1 MTQARIYL
9 SPPHMSGKEI
19 NYIQRAL
26 ETNWVAPIGP
36 NVDGFEREIAAKV
49 GAKGAIAVSSGT
61 AAIHLSLALLGVTK
75 GDLVFCSTLTFVAS
89 ANPIL
94 YQGATPVFIDSEP
107 SSWNMS
113 PQALA
118 RALRIAALQG
128 KLPKA
133 VIVVNL
139 YGQSANMNEILRLC
153 NEYDIPMIEDAAES
167 LGSLYQGKASGTFG
181 EFGIYSFNGNK
192 IITTSGGGMLVSN
205 NTKALEKA
213 RYLASQ
219 AKDTAVHYQ
228 HSVMG
233 FNYRMSNLLAGV
245 GRSQLQVLDERV
257 MLKRKVFATY
267 VHALSDLPGVTFMEE
282 MEDTHSNRWLT
293 TLTIDASKAGI
304 TATQIL
310 ASLHEENIEARP
322 VWKPLHLQ
330 PLFQTTRYY
339 AHGMGLS
346 VSDQLFETGICLP
359 SGSNLTEV
367 EQHRVI
373 RSIRSH
379 FDSAIGTRD
388 EMKLQEYEV

>member
-61 AAIHLSLALLGVTK
+61 AAIHLSLALLGVSK

-257 MLKRKVFATY
+257 RLKRKVFATY

-293 TLTIDASKAGI
+293 TLTIDASKAGV

-373 RSIRSH
+373 RSVRSH